1 MIQLSSFLWFCIILF
16 GTVGYLRGFGKEL
29 VALAG
34 IILAL
39 FTLVQ
44 FDTFFESIGQGTG
57 VAQIFYVK
65 AIFLG
70 IVAFFSYQTP
80 PDRITPSKWRSGKG
94 SARDDWQN
102 RILGALVGGINA
114 YLLFGS
120 LWYFMDQLAYPLSP
134 NISAPPPDSSSAE
147 MVAVLPLVWMQQGN
161 LLTVAVIVLFLFI
174 LIAVI

>member
-16 GTVGYLRGFGKEL
+16 GTIGYLRGFGKEF
-29 VALAG
+29 VALSG

-44 FDTFFESIGQGTG
+44 FDNFFESIGQGSG
-57 VAQIFYVK
+57 LAQVFYVK

-70 IVAFFSYQTP
+70 VVAFFSYQTP
-80 PDRITPSKWRSGKG
+80 PDRITPTKWRGKG
-94 SARDDWQN
+94 SGARDEWQN
-102 RILGALVGGINA
+102 RILGAITGGVNA

-134 NISAPPPDSSSAE
+134 SVAAPPPDSSSAE
-147 MVAVLPLVWMQQGN
+147 MVSILPLVWMQQGN
-161 LLTVAVIVLFLFI
+161 LLTVAVILLFLFI
-174 LIAVI
+174 LIAII